1 MNDLGID
8 WSGWSKNDS
17 DGKQGIQYGALTVPL
32 VKAVQELSATVDI
45 LERRI
50 EELEYEK
57 SSTLGMLEKRIYELE
72 TEKETVTVGM
82 KD

>member
-1 MNDLGID
+1 MHSIILRNL
-8 WSGWSKNDS
+8 
-17 DGKQGIQYGALTVPL
+17 LFL
-32 VKAVQELSATVDI
+32 I

>member
-1 MNDLGID
+1 M
-8 WSGWSKNDS
+8 
-17 DGKQGIQYGALTVPL
+17 
-32 VKAVQELSATVDI
+32 KAVQELSATVDI

-72 TEKETVTVGM
+72 TEKETITVGM